1 MTADGHRRDPIPA
14 RAGIGLRG
22 EHYREIDLRRPQ
34 IGWLEVHTENYLGDG
49 GLPHHYLLRLRESY
63 PLSMHGVGLSL
74 GSTDPLDMEHLARVA
89 ELLCCYQPDLVSEHL
104 SWSSVNGIHAN
115 DLLPYPYTAESLN
128 HFADRVEQ
136 VQDFL
141 GRQVLIEN
149 PSTYLEYEDG
159 DYAEVDFLDAL
170 CRRSGCALLLDVNN
184 VYISCRNH
192 RRDPHEFIDRIDGRL
207 CAEIHL
213 AGHTVNRFEDGELL
227 IDTHSRRVA
236 ADVWQ
241 LFDHA
246 IDRIGARP
254 TLIEWDTDLPE
265 LNVLLDE
272 ARLADSRLEAI
283 DARAA

>member
-22 EHYREIDLRRPQ
+22 EHYREIDRRRPV
-34 IGWLEVHTENYLGDG
+34 IGWLEVHTENYFGDG
-49 GLPHHYLLRLRESY
+49 GLPHHFLSRLRESY

-74 GSTDPLDMEHLARVA
+74 GSTDPLDREHLARVA
-89 ELLCCYQPDLVSEHL
+89 ALVARYQPDLVSEHL
-104 SWSSVNGIHAN
+104 SWSSVNGLYAN
-115 DLLPYPYTAESLN
+115 DLLPYPYTRESLN
-128 HFADRVEQ
+128 HFADRVER
-136 VQDFL
+136 VQEYL
-141 GRQVLIEN
+141 GRQILIEN
-149 PSTYLEYEDG
+149 PSTYLEYEDH
-159 DYAEVDFLDAL
+159 DYAEADFLNEL

-184 VYISCRNH
+184 VYVSCRNH
-192 RRDPHEFIDRIDGRL
+192 RRDPRQFIDRIDGDL

-236 ADVWQ
+236 SDVWR

-246 IDRIGARP
+246 LDRIGARP
-254 TLIEWDTDLPE
+254 TLIEWDTDLPQ
-265 LNVLLDE
+265 LDVLLDE
-272 ARLADSRLEAI
+272 ARLADARLEAI